1 MVEDV
6 VTPQGPYRLALMTR
20 GRPWTSALPDG
31 RRAEARQRPDGRV
44 AIRATDEAG
53 LATARFQLALDDDTA
68 EFHSRFRDD
77 PLLGPSARLCAGYRP
92 LRLPTV
98 AQALLRAFCGQL
110 IEARRAVAI
119 ERAIL
124 RHLGVEIATR
134 AGLGAAAPSD
144 LRRCGLAQH
153 RATALVRTARSIDLE
168 KLRDHP
174 TAAVR
179 ARLTREPEVGPWT
192 VGVVALEGLGRYDHP
207 LTGDLGLIKLMS
219 SLRGRWVE
227 AVETEELLV
236 PYGEWSGLA
245 GMLLLRGWAAGLV
258 PGADP
263 DRGRHV
269 RVRARRAA

>member
-6 VTPQGPYRLALMTR
+6 VAPRGPYRLSLMTR
-20 GRPWTSALPDG
+20 GRPWSSSLPDG
-31 RRAEARQRPDGRV
+31 RRAEAWQRPDGRV
-44 AIRATDEAG
+44 AVRATDEDG

-68 EFHSRFRDD
+68 EFHTRFRHD
-77 PLLGPSARLCAGYRP
+77 PLLGPSARHCLGYRP

-98 AQALLRAFCGQL
+98 AHALLRAFCGQL
-110 IEARRAVAI
+110 IEARRAAAI
-119 ERAIL
+119 ERAVL
-124 RHLGVEIATR
+124 RHLEVEIATR
-134 AGLGAAAPSD
+134 AAVADAAPSE

-153 RATALVRTARSIDLE
+153 RATALVRTTRAIDLE
-168 KLRDHP
+168 KLRVHP

-192 VGVVALEGLGRYDHP
+192 VGVVVLEGLGRYDHP
-207 LTGDLGLIKLMS
+207 LTGDLGLVKLMS

-227 AVETEELLV
+227 AAETDELLA
-236 PYGEWSGLA
+236 PYGEWQGLA
-245 GMLLLRGWAAGLV
+245 GMLLMRGWSAGLV

-263 DRGRHV
+263 DRGRQA